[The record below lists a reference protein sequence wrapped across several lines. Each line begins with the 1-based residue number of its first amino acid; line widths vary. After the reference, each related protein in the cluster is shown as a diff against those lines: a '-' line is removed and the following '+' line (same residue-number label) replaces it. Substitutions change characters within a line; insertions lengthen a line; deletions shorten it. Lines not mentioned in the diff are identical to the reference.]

1 MKNLLGLFF
10 SFLILFPSLLSL
22 EHFVSHDHPTFDDS
36 GIHFHQ
42 PELDCLTC
50 DYITNNFTDYSAD
63 ENLNIFIEYQ
73 KTDVLNSYNTSVRS
87 QFISF
92 KKNRAPPH
100 FI

>member
-22 EHFVSHDHPTFDDS
+22 EHFASHDHPTFDDS

-50 DYITNNFTDYSAD
+50 DYIANNFTDYSAD

-73 KTDVLNSYNTSVRS
+73 KIDILNSYNISVGA

>member
-1 MKNLLGLFF
+1 MKNLIGLFF

-22 EHFVSHDHPTFDDS
+22 EHFVSHDHPTCNHV
-36 GIHFHQ
+36 GVHIH
-42 PELDCLTC
+42 EAEIDCLTC
-50 DYITNNFTDYSAD
+50 DYILNNFNDYSSD
-63 ENLNIFIEYQ
+63 EDSTEFIEYQ
-73 KTDVLNSYNTSVRS
+73 KKDVLNSYNISVRP

>member
-1 MKNLLGLFF
+1 MKNLISLFF

-22 EHFVSHDHPTFDDS
+22 EHFVSHEHSTCNHV
-36 GIHFHQ
+36 GVHIH
-42 PELDCLTC
+42 EAEIDCLTC
-50 DYITNNFTDYSAD
+50 DYISNNFNDYSSD
-63 ENLNIFIEYQ
+63 DDSTEFIEYQ
-73 KTDVLNSYNTSVRS
+73 KKDVLNSYNTSVRS

>member
-73 KTDVLNSYNTSVRS
+73 KTDILNSYNISVGA

>member
-73 KTDVLNSYNTSVRS
+73 KTDILNSYNISVGA

-92 KKNRAPPH
+92 KKNRGPPH

>member
-73 KTDVLNSYNTSVRS
+73 KTDVLNSYNTSDGA

-92 KKNRAPPH
+92 KKNRDPPH

>member
-92 KKNRAPPH
+92 KKNRAPPL

>member
-1 MKNLLGLFF
+1 MKNLIGLFF

-22 EHFVSHDHPTFDDS
+22 EHFVSHDHPTCNHV
-36 GIHFHQ
+36 GVHIH
-42 PELDCLTC
+42 EAEIDCLTC
-50 DYITNNFTDYSAD
+50 DYIVNNFNDYSSAED
-63 ENLNIFIEYQ
+63 STVFIEYQ
-73 KTDVLNSYNTSVRS
+73 KKDVLNSYNTSVGA

>member
-1 MKNLLGLFF
+1 VKNLLGLFF

-22 EHFVSHDHPTFDDS
+22 EHFASHDHPTFDDS

-50 DYITNNFTDYSAD
+50 DYIANNFTDYSAD

-73 KTDVLNSYNTSVRS
+73 KIDILNSYNISVGA